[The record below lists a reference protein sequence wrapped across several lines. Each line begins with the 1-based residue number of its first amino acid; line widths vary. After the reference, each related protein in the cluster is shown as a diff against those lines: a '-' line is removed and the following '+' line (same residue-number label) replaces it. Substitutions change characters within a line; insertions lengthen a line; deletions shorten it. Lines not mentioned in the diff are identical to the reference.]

1 MPVCHGVG
9 IAQLLLSPQGRT
21 NKRMALDGKL
31 GACILIL
38 PSAVW
43 AAELC
48 TINSHGEQ
56 LAYIISYLPNQSGHL
71 PGPLSRHAR
80 HPACLVSLFN

>member
-1 MPVCHGVG
+1 MPLRHEVG

-31 GACILIL
+31 GARTLIL

-43 AAELC
+43 ATEPR
-48 TINSHGEQ
+48 TINFHGEQ
-56 LAYIISYLPNQSGHL
+56 HTY
-71 PGPLSRHAR
+71 
-80 HPACLVSLFN
+80 